1 MAALRLQTRS
11 SGSILAMADTSIP
24 NRDLA
29 FLLYEVL
36 DVETLTETSR
46 YSDHDKTVFDAV
58 LETASSI
65 ARDHF
70 EPHAAKVDEVE
81 PTFDGVQVHI
91 IPEVR
96 TALDTYVESGLM
108 GATFDTDFGG
118 MQLPVVVGQ
127 ACQALF
133 SAANIS
139 TTAYPF
145 LTIGAGNMLATF
157 GSELQREKFLK
168 PMIEGRFF
176 GTMCLSE
183 PQAGSSLTDIT
194 TQAEPTEEGHYSIKG
209 SKMWISGGDHELS
222 ENIIHMV
229 LAKIPGGPPGV
240 KGISLFVVPKHRVN
254 DDGTVGAVNNV
265 ALAGLNHKMGYRGT
279 VNTLLNF
286 GESGEAQG
294 YLVGEPHKGLGY
306 MFHMM
311 NEARIGV
318 GLGAVALGYAGYRAS
333 LAYAKDRPQG
343 RHPDS
348 KSPSSPP
355 VSIVEHA
362 DVRRLLLSQKAAV
375 EGGLGL
381 VLYCARLV
389 DAQKTATDEA
399 EKKRLTRLLDILT
412 PIAKS
417 WPSEFC
423 LEANK
428 HAIQVLGGYGY
439 TRDYPVERLYRD
451 NRLNPIHEGTHGIHG
466 LDLLGRK
473 VVMENGAALDV
484 LEAEMRATASAA
496 IGPLQDYGD
505 ALGAAFARFKV
516 VTETLIAARSENT
529 RLALADATL
538 YLDTLGH
545 IVLAWMWL
553 KQAIVADHAAPKAQ
567 GDDTAFYAG
576 KLAACQFFFRRE
588 LPKVYGQANLLE
600 SQDDTAL
607 AVPADA
613 L

>member
-1 MAALRLQTRS
+1 
-11 SGSILAMADTSIP
+11 MADTSIP

-29 FLLYEVL
+29 FLLYEIL
-36 DVETLTETSR
+36 EVEALTETPR
-46 YSDHDKTVFDAV
+46 YSDHDKTVFNAV

-70 EPHAAKVDEVE
+70 QPHAAKVDEAE
-81 PTFDGVQVHI
+81 PTFDGARVHI
-91 IPEVR
+91 IPEVES
-96 TALDTYVESGLM
+96 ALGAYVDAGLM
-108 GATFDTDFGG
+108 GATFDDDIGG

-157 GSELQREKFLK
+157 GSEWQRETFLR
-168 PMIEGRFF
+168 PMVGGRFF

-209 SKMWISGGDHELS
+209 SKMWISGGDHDLS

-240 KGISLFVVPKHRVN
+240 KGISLFVVPKRRVN
-254 DDGTVGAVNNV
+254 EDGSVGASNNV

-286 GESGEAQG
+286 GESGETHG
-294 YLVGEPHKGLGY
+294 YLVGEPHKGLSY

-348 KSPSSPP
+348 KDPGSPP

-389 DAQKTATDEA
+389 DSQKTATDEA
-399 EKKRLTRLLDILT
+399 EKKRLTLLLDILT

-473 VVMENGAALDV
+473 VVMENGAALEI
-484 LEAEMRATASAA
+484 LETEMHATAAA
-496 IGPLQDYGD
+496 AEGPLRGYGE
-505 ALGAAFARFKV
+505 ALDAAFDRVKA
-516 VTETLIAARSENT
+516 VTATLIAARRESP

-545 IVLAWMWL
+545 IVLAWIWL
-553 KQAIVADHAAPKAQ
+553 KQAIVANEAATQAK

-588 LPKVYGQANLLE
+588 LPKVYGQADLLE
-600 SQDDTAL
+600 SLDDTAIG
-607 AVPADA
+607 VPSDA

>member
-1 MAALRLQTRS
+1 
-11 SGSILAMADTSIP
+11 MADTSIP

-36 DVETLTETSR
+36 EVEALTETPR
-46 YSDHDKTVFDAV
+46 YSDHDKTVFNAV

-70 EPHAAKVDEVE
+70 QPHAAKVDEAE
-81 PTFDGVQVHI
+81 PTFDGARVHI
-91 IPEVR
+91 IPEVES
-96 TALDTYVESGLM
+96 ALGVYVDAGLM
-108 GATFDTDFGG
+108 GATFDDDIGG

-157 GSELQREKFLK
+157 GSEWQRETFLR
-168 PMIEGRFF
+168 PMVGGRFF

-209 SKMWISGGDHELS
+209 SKMWISGGDHDLS

-240 KGISLFVVPKHRVN
+240 KGISLFVVPKRRVN
-254 DDGTVGAVNNV
+254 EDGSVGASNNV

-286 GESGEAQG
+286 GESGETHG
-294 YLVGEPHKGLGY
+294 YLVGEPHKGLSY

-348 KSPSSPP
+348 KDPGSPP

-389 DAQKTATDEA
+389 DSQKTATDEA
-399 EKKRLTRLLDILT
+399 EKKRLTLLLDILT

-473 VVMENGAALDV
+473 VVMENGAALEI
-484 LEAEMRATASAA
+484 LETEMHATAAA
-496 IGPLQDYGD
+496 AEGPLRGYGE
-505 ALGAAFARFKV
+505 ALDAAFDRVKA
-516 VTETLIAARSENT
+516 VTATLIAARRESP

-545 IVLAWMWL
+545 IVLAWIWL
-553 KQAIVADHAAPKAQ
+553 KQAIVANEAATQAK

-588 LPKVYGQANLLE
+588 LPKVYGQADLLE
-600 SQDDTAL
+600 SLDDTAIG
-607 AVPADA
+607 VPSDA

>member
-1 MAALRLQTRS
+1 MPD
-11 SGSILAMADTSIP
+11 ISIP
-24 NRDLA
+24 SRDMA

-36 DVETLTETSR
+36 DVEALSETPR
-46 YSDHDKTVFDAV
+46 YSDHDKTIFDAV

-70 EPHAAKVDEVE
+70 YPHAAKVDEAE
-81 PTFDGVQVHI
+81 PTFDGTQVHI
-91 IPEVR
+91 IPEVER
-96 TALDTYVESGLM
+96 ALTAYVDAGLM
-108 GATFDTDFGG
+108 GATFDDNVGG

-127 ACQALF
+127 ACQAFF

-157 GSELQREKFLK
+157 GSEWQRTQFLK
-168 PMIEGRFF
+168 PMVEGRFF

-194 TQAEPTEEGHYSIKG
+194 TQAELTAEGHYNIKG
-209 SKMWISGGDHELS
+209 SKMWISAGDHELS

-229 LAKIPGGPPGV
+229 LAKIPGGPLGV
-240 KGISLFVVPKHRVN
+240 KGISLFVVPKHRIN
-254 DDGTVGAVNNV
+254 EDGSIGAINNV

-286 GESGEAQG
+286 GESGETHG
-294 YLVGEPHKGLGY
+294 YLVGEPHRGLSY

-333 LAYAKDRPQG
+333 LAYAKERPQG

-348 KSPSSPP
+348 KDPASSP

-362 DVRRLLLSQKAAV
+362 DVRRLLFSQKAAV

-381 VLYCARLV
+381 VLYCAGLV
-389 DAQKTATDEA
+389 DAQKTATNEA
-399 EKKRLTRLLDILT
+399 EKKRLTLLLDILT

-473 VVMENGAALDV
+473 VVMENGAALKV
-484 LEAEMRATASAA
+484 LETEIHATASSAE
-496 IGPLQDYGD
+496 GPLRGYGD
-505 ALGAAFARFKV
+505 ALDAALNRVKSM
-516 VTETLIAARSENT
+516 TETLVAARKENI

-545 IVLAWMWL
+545 IVLAWIWL
-553 KQAIVADHAAPKAQ
+553 KQAIVANEAASQAQ

-588 LPKVYGQANLLE
+588 LPKIYGQADLLE
-600 SQDDTAL
+600 SLDDTAISVSL
-607 AVPADA
+607 DA